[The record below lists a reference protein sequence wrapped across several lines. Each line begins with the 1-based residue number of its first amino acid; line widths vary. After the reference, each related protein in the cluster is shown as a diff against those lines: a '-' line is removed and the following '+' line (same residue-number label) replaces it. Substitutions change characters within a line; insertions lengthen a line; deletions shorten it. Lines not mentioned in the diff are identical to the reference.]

1 MSSRIEKTFKEI
13 KAQGRSAFIPYVTAG
28 DPDINLSQKILNS
41 LPRGGADIIEV
52 GMPFSDPMADGPAIQ
67 QAGIR
72 ALGNGQNMKK
82 TFSMVKNFR
91 SQNNHTP
98 IILMGYYNPIL
109 QFGNEDFLSECSA
122 SGVDGLIVVDLPIE
136 HSQELCKPA
145 QKSGVDFINF
155 ITPTTSPERLKNIL
169 DVSTGFLYYVSI
181 AGITGT
187 KTPDIKILE
196 NMIKKIKTYTNLPVG
211 VGFGIKDA
219 EQVKSISKFSDA
231 IVIGSSIVN
240 KIKDLK
246 IQNLTDDELIESLV
260 KFLLNL
266 SSGLQRRNQF

>member
-1 MSSRIEKTFKEI
+1 MPSRIEKTFKEI

-187 KTPDIKILE
+187 KAPDIKILE
-196 NMIKKIKTYTNLPVG
+196 NMIRKIKTYTNLPVG

-240 KIKDLK
+240 KIRDLK

-260 KFLLNL
+260 NFLLNL
-266 SSGLQRRNQF
+266 SNGIQRRTQV